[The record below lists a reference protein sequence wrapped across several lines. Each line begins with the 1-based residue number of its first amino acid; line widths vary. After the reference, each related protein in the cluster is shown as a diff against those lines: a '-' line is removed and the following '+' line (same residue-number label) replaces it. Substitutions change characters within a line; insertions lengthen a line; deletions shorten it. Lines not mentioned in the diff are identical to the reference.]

1 MMRRQHPCCRFPNP
15 PRSIPMKLTSPV
27 SRVAR
32 FAPAVSGALLVLAAL
47 ESRGQPTPTPTP
59 PPAEETITLPAFS
72 VSGERANSYRA
83 TDSMSAARIRTALID
98 TPATVNVITS
108 EFLGDIGA
116 ASLFDATQYV
126 SGIGNGR
133 LAGGSGILDRQ
144 TIRGYEN
151 DGRTIDNF
159 NSGFQANLDPL
170 LYERVEIVKGP
181 NAILAPTG
189 TPGGAINVITKS
201 PQFTASNVAQAE
213 IGRFFGNKVSVDST
227 GPLPGNKNSAYRIV
241 AGYQDADS
249 FVDGEIRQWCVH
261 PHYTYK

>member
-1 MMRRQHPCCRFPNP
+1 MNP
-15 PRSIPMKLTSPV
+15 TIPTS
-27 SRVAR
+27 R
-32 FAPAVSGALLVLAAL
+32 FAYRACALSSALLGLIVAAVSAH
-47 ESRGQPTPTPTP
+47 GQTPPTPTPA
-59 PPAEETITLPAFS
+59 PAAVAEDPITLPAFN
-72 VSGERANSYRA
+72 VSSARANSYRA

-227 GPLPGNKNSAYRIV
+227 GPLPGNKNAAYRVV

-249 FVDGEIRQWCVH
+249 FVDGSIRQWS
-261 PHYTYK
+261 